1 MNSSI
6 KKKTFSNFSLINVS
20 LLMTLNLLQKNDSM
34 YFLIYLTTKVKNDC
48 IIHIFKTV
56 TTILKVILNIQFDV
70 CIIWNWK
77 INKDIH
83 SQRISQWFDST
94 SYYIWEWSKGKEI
107 AVSEKLNKQMDCLNF
122 ILYMRKKQRK
132 RNSCMWEKK

>member
-94 SYYIWEWSKGKEI
+94 SYYIWGWSKGKEI

-122 ILYMRKKQRK
+122 ILYMRMKQRK
-132 RNSCMWEKK
+132 RNSCIWETE